1 VLNVS
6 PGRSLKNP
14 FRIVP
19 YAYYSGS
26 VLNANVGQIQAQINK
41 KDFDLKITCLAS
53 KFTHEIR
60 YFEFNRPDD
69 GRLITAF
76 FQVIQKP
83 DIVIGCFD
91 DYPPVLEET
100 ENVVPLLRLKIPTR
114 QLQQDY

>member
-1 VLNVS
+1 
-6 PGRSLKNP
+6 
-14 FRIVP
+14 
-19 YAYYSGS
+19 
-26 VLNANVGQIQAQINK
+26 
-41 KDFDLKITCLAS
+41 LKITCLAS
-53 KFTHEIR
+53 TFTHEIR

-91 DYPPVLEET
+91 DCEDAIELINNPPVLEET